1 MNAKIPVL
9 YDVWR
14 IVTVG
19 FFNCWLLSQRQMIAA
34 SDSQS
39 GGGVYHDDYDGRL
52 F

>member
-1 MNAKIPVL
+1 MNVKIPVL

-19 FFNCWLLSQRQMIAA
+19 IFLLLAVAMIAA

-39 GGGVYHDDYDGRL
+39 SGVHHNDYDGRL